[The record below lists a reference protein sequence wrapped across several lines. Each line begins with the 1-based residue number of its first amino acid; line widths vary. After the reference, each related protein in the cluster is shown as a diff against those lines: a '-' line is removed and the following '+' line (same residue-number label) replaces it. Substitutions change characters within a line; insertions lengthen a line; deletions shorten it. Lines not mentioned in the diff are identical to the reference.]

1 MFEKKRWFTLL
12 GVLGVVGLL
21 LAGTAGT
28 VAAWRGGPP
37 TGITP
42 GSGITAGGSTPVG
55 ATGVGYAAAGNV
67 SSPVFV
73 LSDLTGLSVVEI
85 SAQLAEGATLAEV
98 AEANGIT
105 LDAFVDALLEPRVEW
120 LNEAVSSGAM
130 TQEYA
135 DTILDHLRTSL
146 ESVLTTEHT
155 STFGTGMGTGMGAG
169 MRPVAPRGGRMGGGM
184 RWSTTP

>member
-12 GVLGVVGLL
+12 SVLGVVGLL

-37 TGITP
+37 TGVTP
-42 GSGITAGGSTPVG
+42 GSGIAATDGSAVG
-55 ATGVGYAAAGNV
+55 AAGAGYAARGSA

-73 LSDLTGLSVVEI
+73 LSEMTGLSVVEI
-85 SAQLAEGATLAEV
+85 STQLADGATLAEI
-98 AEANGIT
+98 AEANGVT
-105 LDAFVDALLEPRVEW
+105 LDTFIDALLEPRVEW
-120 LNEAVSSGAM
+120 LNEAVSSGMM

-146 ESVLTTEHT
+146 EATLTAEHT
-155 STFGTGMGTGMGAG
+155 PAVGTGIGVGMGAG
-169 MRPVAPRGGRMGGGM
+169 MRPAAPRGGRMGGGL
-184 RWSTTP
+184 RWTTTP

>member
-42 GSGITAGGSTPVG
+42 GSGIAADGIAPVGVAGAGYAAGGS
-55 ATGVGYAAAGNV
+55 V

-73 LSDLTGLSVVEI
+73 LSEMTGLSVVEI
-85 SAQLAEGATLAEV
+85 STQLADGATLAEI

-120 LNEAVSSGAM
+120 LNEAVSNGTM

-146 ESVLTTEHT
+146 ESVLTSEHT
-155 STFGTGMGTGMGAG
+155 PTLGAGMGVGMGAG
-169 MRPVAPRGGRMGGGM
+169 MRPAAPRGGRMGGGM

>member
-42 GSGITAGGSTPVG
+42 GSGIAPVG
-55 ATGVGYAAAGNV
+55 VAGAGYAARGSV
-67 SSPVFV
+67 GSPVFV
-73 LSDLTGLSVVEI
+73 LSELTGLSTVEI
-85 SAQLAEGATLAEV
+85 AEQLADGATLAEI

-120 LNEAVSSGAM
+120 LNEAVSNGTM

-146 ESVLTTEHT
+146 ESVLTSEHT
-155 STFGTGMGTGMGAG
+155 PTFRAGMGAGMGAG
-169 MRPVAPRGGRMGGGM
+169 MRPTAPRGGRMGGGM